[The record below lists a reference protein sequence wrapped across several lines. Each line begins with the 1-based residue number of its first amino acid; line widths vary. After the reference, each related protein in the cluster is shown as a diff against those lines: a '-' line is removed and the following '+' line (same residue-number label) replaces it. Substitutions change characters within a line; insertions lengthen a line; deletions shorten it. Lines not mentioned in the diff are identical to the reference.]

1 MKKKLIM
8 LALCISIGALAAGC
22 SNKKSDGVSGSSTSS
37 TASSS
42 ADTAD
47 SSSQSAD
54 DDIPIVD
61 KDLDVTECVTLGDYK
76 GITLE
81 KKIQQVTEEDID
93 NSISQALMT
102 TVTDPDAAVQ
112 EGDTVDIAY
121 VGKIDGKE
129 FDGGSSDSY
138 SLSIGSDTF
147 IDGFEDGIIG
157 MKQDETKDLNL
168 KFPDDYPSSDVAGK
182 DVVFTVTVNA
192 ISRPQELT
200 DAWVQENTDYSTVD
214 EYRQSQKEQL
224 EASNEFSA
232 ENTLKSSVLETV
244 CSNATISQIPQSY
257 ITLGEEIHSQ
267 MYSSYAAM
275 YGISLDEFL
284 DQYVDKDQFEQEK
297 AAVSRQVAEV
307 ALVIDAIVK
316 NEGWTTEDE
325 DYVSLLNTAVESSG
339 LSQEE
344 YLKQNGEQYVEL
356 SINQDRVINFVLD
369 NATVNDV
376 MVDADGNPV

>member
-1 MKKKLIM
+1 M
-8 LALCISIGALAAGC
+8 LVLCISIGALVAGC
-22 SNKKSDGVSGSSTSS
+22 SNKKSD
-37 TASSS
+37 SSS
-42 ADTAD
+42 ASNSASVSD
-47 SSSQSAD
+47 SSASVSQSSD
-54 DDIPIVD
+54 DDIPVVD
-61 KDLDVTECVTLGDYK
+61 EDLDVSECVTLGDYK

-81 KKIQQVTEEDID
+81 KKIQEVTEEDID
-93 NSISQALMT
+93 NSIAQSLMA
-102 TVTDPDAAVQ
+102 TVTDPEATVQ

-138 SLSIGSDTF
+138 NLSIGSNTF
-147 IDGFEDGIIG
+147 IDGFEDGVIG

-168 KFPDDYPSSDVAGK
+168 KFPDDYGASEVAGK

-200 DAWVQENTDYSTVD
+200 DAWVQENTDYSTID

-224 EASNEFSA
+224 EASNEFAA
-232 ENTLKSSVLETV
+232 ENTLKSTVLETV
-244 CSNATISQIPQSY
+244 CNNATITQIPQSY
-257 ITLGEEIHSQ
+257 ITMGEEIHRQ
-267 MYSSYAAM
+267 MYSAYASM
-275 YGISLDEFL
+275 YGVSLDEFL

-297 AAVSRQVAEV
+297 EAYSRQLAEV
-307 ALVIDAIVK
+307 ALVIDAVVK
-316 NEGWTTEDE
+316 QEGWTTEDE
-325 DYVSLLNTAVESSG
+325 DYTNLLNTAVESSG

-344 YLKQNGEQYVEL
+344 YVEQNGEKYVEL
-356 SINQDRVINFVLD
+356 SINQDRLINFVLD